1 MVVVVA
7 VIAMNASGLQEGC
20 RDACAIMQ
28 VRSVGGMS
36 RCRGLWKRGG
46 AGLQDAVLER
56 QWIDGREPPLER
68 EREQVDAESEHG
80 SRVGSR
86 VGLAKSRAWKPR
98 TKGGMLWYAGEGS
111 KLVPPS
117 ERV

>member
-1 MVVVVA
+1 MVVVVVVA
-7 VIAMNASGLQEGC
+7 VVAMNASGLQEGC

-36 RCRGLWKRGG
+36 RCRGLWERGG

-80 SRVGSR
+80 SRVG
-86 VGLAKSRAWKPR
+86 LAKSRVWTPR
-98 TKGGMLWYAGEGS
+98 TKGGMLWYAGEGP
-111 KLVPPS
+111 KLVRPS
-117 ERV
+117 ERA